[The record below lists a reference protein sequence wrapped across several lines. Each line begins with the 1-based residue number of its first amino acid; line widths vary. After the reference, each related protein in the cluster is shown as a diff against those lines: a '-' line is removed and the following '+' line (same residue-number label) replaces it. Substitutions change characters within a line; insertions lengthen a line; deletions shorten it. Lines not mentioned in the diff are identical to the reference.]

1 MNTGQKPICNDN
13 SKGHGN
19 QTGKENRQTGH
30 KVILIKKSIRINELE
45 RMLKMDTMNK
55 DEHYINAAHMAIKSV
70 FTHYQPEYITIE
82 TRKREIVEMRQIFQ
96 WLCRNK
102 MTLSLHKIGQICGGR
117 DHSTI
122 IHSCKVVDNLMMYDR
137 RFAKNLETVR
147 NKFEEFAEQI

>member
-1 MNTGQKPICNDN
+1 MRIKLKAPKTN
-13 SKGHGN
+13 SRTTFR
-19 QTGKENRQTGH
+19 QSEIERLKEIIYHQ
-30 KVILIKKSIRINELE
+30 SIRINELE

-55 DEHYINAAHMAIKSV
+55 DEHYIKAAHMAIKSV

-102 MTLSLHKIGQICGGR
+102 MTLSLQKIGQICGGR

-137 RFAKNLETVR
+137 RFAKNLESVR

>member
-1 MNTGQKPICNDN
+1 MRIKLKAPQHN
-13 SKGHGN
+13 SRTTFRRSEIERLNEIIYH
-19 QTGKENRQTGH
+19 Q
-30 KVILIKKSIRINELE
+30 SIRIAELE
-45 RMLKMDTMNK
+45 RMLKMDTFNK
-55 DEHYINAAHMAIKSV
+55 DEYYIKAAHMAIKSV
-70 FTHYQPEYITIE
+70 FSHYQPEYITIE

-137 RFAKNLETVR
+137 RFAKNLESIR